1 MRSVT
6 SRVKNCVCG
15 LSYGLTIVLVSE
27 LEQLALVLF
36 YLIAQSVD
44 GLVTLEIL
52 ASFVTKNYAENCVA
66 EDSEELK
73 LLQLCV
79 EDKVQCHS

>member
-1 MRSVT
+1 MT
-6 SRVKNCVCG
+6 SRAKNCVCG
-15 LSYGLTIVLVSE
+15 LSYGLKIVLVSE
-27 LEQLALVLF
+27 LEQLAQLVLS
-36 YLIAQSVD
+36 YVIAQLVD
-44 GLVTLEIL
+44 GLVTLGIL

-79 EDKVQCHS
+79 EDKVQCHL